1 MNKDI
6 KKQIFRQQV
15 IYCIVLLIF
24 ELSYTSLQ
32 MLSFINQYQPSLRKS
47 KVYINTITVLNYG
60 SILIGIVYPIV
71 KLSEPQFLSRLGKQY
86 RKCFKCKGDMSKK
99 KEESLEKID
108 DPNIAFLCSALN
120 NMLVSGIL

>member
-32 MLSFINQYQPSLRKS
+32 MLSFINQY
-47 KVYINTITVLNYG
+47 
-60 SILIGIVYPIV
+60 
-71 KLSEPQFLSRLGKQY
+71 
-86 RKCFKCKGDMSKK
+86 
-99 KEESLEKID
+99 
-108 DPNIAFLCSALN
+108 
-120 NMLVSGIL
+120 